1 VILIPRSIKFAH
13 VALLVFSALLAFF
26 VLRALDEETILGES
40 ARISV
45 TDSDNTVDSAKVV
58 SEVGSFAEAQEVN
71 VGHQLADLDDP
82 DNIRQLYLAVG
93 NVKDPSASWLADG
106 YPNFSRDFRTDVQPL
121 GEISRLDPRG
131 TYVVFGGS
139 PQIADELL
147 AEFEGLGFS
156 GQVVPK
162 PSLYEYVVFFGQG
175 AVKWSFLVVVL
186 AAVVAIGSGVLLNA
200 KAYGV
205 LRLQGKSFVQIL
217 VRDMAQLGAFWVR
230 AAAIIAVAV
239 MVCLAVYNG
248 LNRMGLFALIA
259 AGMLTALTVLALAAH
274 MLALMLT
281 YRTRI
286 MEAIKGEV
294 SATLAMVS
302 AYGLRIPAALLA
314 FAIFITM
321 ATTGQEVA
329 ERQASRDAYAS
340 IGDAASILLYANT
353 ANRSEWNE
361 IKTEMD
367 TKVGRWIQRS
377 QRQREVIIAAH
388 SKLGELAPDNTR
400 ISERDVLV
408 VNNTYLAEQPV
419 LDPSGDEIRG
429 VHDPENKAK
438 VLIPDSLSGNEDRF
452 VDSITEWLK
461 FQAEVAGGN
470 LDAAQVE
477 TLPMRSGQSMFT
489 YGSGM
494 GSDRQTEALVRDPII
509 LVVPGSSSIF
519 GNAQYTAYATQSGVI
534 FKDPGDVRAAMST
547 EVGDYLVAMRPVAQH
562 AADEYQDL
570 IGEFRLKLFNVAAAL
585 AVLLITAI
593 SVGLIYCRKNA
604 QALFVKHISGWTF
617 AKAYWPLLALES
629 LFALALIGGIG
640 LYTLNTIR
648 DIRARKA
655 AGVPLP
661 PGDNLP
667 LGGWM
672 PAVMLAISILSVVA
686 IIIVLAVSHRRLVK
700 QRAAED

>member
-1 VILIPRSIKFAH
+1 MIPRSIKFAH
-13 VALLVFSALLAFF
+13 VALLVVSALLAFL

-45 TDSDNTVDSAKVV
+45 TDSDNMVESTQVI

-71 VGHQLADLDDP
+71 VGHRLADLDDP
-82 DNIRQLYLAVG
+82 DNLRQLYLAVG
-93 NVKDPSASWLADG
+93 NSEAPSASWLTDG
-106 YPNFSRDFRTDVQPL
+106 YPNFSRGFRTDVQPL

-139 PQIADELL
+139 PQVADELL
-147 AEFEGLGFS
+147 AEFERLGFS

-162 PSLYEYVVFFGQG
+162 PSLSEYVVFFGQG
-175 AVKWSFLVVVL
+175 AAKWSFLVVAL

-200 KAYGV
+200 KVYGV
-205 LRLQGKSFVQIL
+205 LRLQGKSFAQIL
-217 VRDMAQLGAFWVR
+217 VWDMAHLGAFWFR
-230 AAAIIAVAV
+230 AAAVVAAGV
-239 MVCLAVYNG
+239 LVCLAVYNG
-248 LNRMGLFALIA
+248 LNRLGLFALIA
-259 AGMLTALTVLALAAH
+259 AGVLAVLTALALAAH
-274 MLALMLT
+274 VLALMLT

-286 MEAIKGEV
+286 LYAIKGEV
-294 SATLAMVS
+294 SDTLAMVS

-314 FAIFITM
+314 FAIVIT
-321 ATTGQEVA
+321 AVTTGQDVA
-329 ERQASRDAYAS
+329 ERQASRNAYAK
-340 IGDAASILLYANT
+340 IGDAASVLMYANT
-353 ANRSEWNE
+353 VNRSEWNE

-367 TKVGRWIQRS
+367 TEIGRWIQRS
-377 QRQREVIIAAH
+377 QRQGEVILAAH

-408 VNNTYLAEQPV
+408 VNNTYLAEQSV
-419 LDPSGDEIRG
+419 LGPFGDRIRG
-429 VHDPENKAK
+429 VHESDTKAQ
-438 VLIPDSLSGNEDRF
+438 VLIPESLSGNEGQF
-452 VDSITEWLK
+452 TASITEWLK
-461 FQAEVAGGN
+461 FQAEVAGGD

-477 TLPMRSGQSMFT
+477 TLPTRSGQSMFT

-494 GSDRQTEALVRDPII
+494 GSDRQIDALVHDPII
-509 LVVPGSSSIF
+509 VVVPGSSSIF

-562 AADEYQDL
+562 AADEYQEL
-570 IGEFRLKLFNVAAAL
+570 IGEFRLKMFNTVAAL

-593 SVGLIYCRKNA
+593 SVSLIYCRKNA

-617 AKAYWPLLALES
+617 DKTYRPLLALEG
-629 LFALALIGGIG
+629 LFALALTVGIG

-648 DIRARKA
+648 DIRARTA

-667 LGGWM
+667 LGGWT
-672 PAVMLAISILSVVA
+672 PAVMLAIAILSVVA
-686 IIIVLAVSHRRLVK
+686 VIIVLAVSHRRLAK
-700 QRAAED
+700 QRAMEE